1 MADQPNSLAI
11 RMRLEGADDVLRAI
25 KGLPKEATRELRQA
39 SLELS
44 KGLARDIAQAGRRRG
59 GQAALIAG
67 TAKAKF
73 DRVPAVKVGG
83 SAKRGRNRT
92 PASDLLIGSEFG
104 HSGQGGRGPGS
115 RNYAPHGFGRRASP
129 NGLWIYPTVRRREA
143 DISAAW
149 LKAADAVIAKFEA
162 M

>member
-1 MADQPNSLAI
+1 MAEQANSLAI

-25 KGLPKEATRELRQA
+25 KGLPKDATRELRQA
-39 SLELS
+39 SLTLS
-44 KGLARDIAQAGRRRG
+44 KSLAQDIAQAGRRRG

-83 SAKRGRNRT
+83 SAKRGRHRT

-104 HSGQGGRGPGS
+104 HGGQGGRGLKS
-115 RNYAPHGFGRRASP
+115 RNYAPHGFTPRASP
-129 NGLWIYPTVRRREA
+129 GGLWIYPTVRRKEA
-143 DISAAW
+143 DIAKAW
-149 LKAADAVIAKFEA
+149 LEAAEAVVAKFEA
-162 M
+162 S